1 MTADLRKRSRR
12 FDSGER
18 RSIYSARSMAGSE
31 NPGGGSPQDMWRG
44 MSTGWQI
51 TAYMLGGIL
60 GWGLIG
66 FVIDWLAGTGKVFT
80 AIGMVGGAAG
90 AVYLVY
96 VHYGRGDDGKG

>member
-12 FDSGER
+12 FDSGET

-60 GWGLIG
+60 SWGLIG

-96 VHYGRGDDGKG
+96 VHYGRSDDGKG

>member
-12 FDSGER
+12 FDSVKR

-66 FVIDWLAGTGKVFT
+66 FLIDWLAGTGKVFT

-96 VHYGRGDDGKG
+96 VHYGRSDDGKG